1 MDHFFLHFFIY
12 ILTLRKSDLAIGTI
26 YYRSQI
32 GLLTGWVHHTVYMVL
47 VEIAIRRSWS
57 HIFCLCAAM
66 EVRFFLVQNF
76 QHNKNFDDV
85 GKKKKKIPTFILGFM
100 TLYPELRSN
109 VVFAV
114 TFFLTRIL
122 FHIAL
127 GVSYF
132 LQDNRIQATGGSYV
146 PSLLLVSIFPLHAMW
161 FYGCIKGFFRRASKQ
176 QPIPIVVDLPVDLP
190 TKVAPQPELQ
200 TKRTTTLKALK
211 VADRLNARS
220 TDSTPSPQVPTRD
233 LKVEHSKLHS
243 RRFYSRSM
251 SLSGNDSRTLR
262 FRTKLY
268 ASLPN
273 REAVFD
279 YVGLGRGGVQEQ

>member
-1 MDHFFLHFFIY
+1 M
-12 ILTLRKSDLAIGTI
+12 LA
-26 YYRSQI
+26 
-32 GLLTGWVHHTVYMVL
+32 
-47 VEIAIRRSWS
+47 
-57 HIFCLCAAM
+57 
-66 EVRFFLVQNF
+66 
-76 QHNKNFDDV
+76 
-85 GKKKKKIPTFILGFM
+85 KKKKTKKKIPTFILGFM

-132 LQDNRIQATGGSYV
+132 LQDNRTQATGGSYV

-161 FYGCIKGFFRRASKQ
+161 FYGCIKGFFRRASKSKR
-176 QPIPIVVDLPVDLP
+176 QPAPTIVDLPVDLP
-190 TKVAPQPELQ
+190 PKVAPQPELQ
-200 TKRTTTLKALK
+200 TKRTTTPKVPK

-220 TDSTPSPQVPTRD
+220 TDSTPSPQFPTRE

-251 SLSGNDSRTLR
+251 SLSSNDSRTLR